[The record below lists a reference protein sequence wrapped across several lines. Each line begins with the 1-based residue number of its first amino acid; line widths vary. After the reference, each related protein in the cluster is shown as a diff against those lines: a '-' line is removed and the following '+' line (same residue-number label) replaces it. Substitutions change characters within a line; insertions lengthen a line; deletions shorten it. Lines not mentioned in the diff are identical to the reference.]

1 MANDRLQTHRTT
13 AADTAAE
20 DAAGATFR
28 VFPTE
33 APQAHRRNARGPS
46 QGQVSRS
53 DGGAV
58 EADDGGRRR
67 RRRRQPSGALM
78 AEVRLAWSRLRQ
90 GRSLVERPP
99 GMTGAGRTAIAAVV
113 GLTMMCAGMYLML

>member
-1 MANDRLQTHRTT
+1 MPQGH
-13 AADTAAE
+13 
-20 DAAGATFR
+20 ATR
-28 VFPTE
+28 P
-33 APQAHRRNARGPS
+33 
-46 QGQVSRS
+46 
-53 DGGAV
+53 DGGGTGTGD
-58 EADDGGRRR
+58 ESRRR
-67 RRRRQPSGALM
+67 RRRRRPSGALM